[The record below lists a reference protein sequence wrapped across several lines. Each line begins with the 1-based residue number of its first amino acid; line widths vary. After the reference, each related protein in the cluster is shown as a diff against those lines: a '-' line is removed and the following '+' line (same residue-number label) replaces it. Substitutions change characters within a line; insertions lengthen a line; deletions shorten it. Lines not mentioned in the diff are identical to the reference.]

1 MQKKKIAVIGLGS
14 FGNLFA
20 RYLYDDGHEVIAF
33 DKNPEVIEEDKRI
46 IQLLQCVL
54 DATDEAALISQGI
67 LDVDVAVISLADD
80 FETSVICADIL
91 KRIGVKTIFA
101 RYQTALQKKVLELLG
116 IRDLFNPEE
125 KAARSMAEM
134 FSYSGMRSSFLLS
147 DEYSVA
153 EVSVPKRY
161 IDKTIAEADIRHKY
175 NINIITIKRAFVS
188 KETKRSSDHR
198 IEKILGIPKGEMIL
212 KEDDI
217 IVLFGSQKD
226 LAKFL
231 EG

>member
-33 DKNPEVIEEDKRI
+33 DKNPEVIEEIKDYSTVAVR
-46 IQLLQCVL
+46 L

-67 LDVDVAVISLADD
+67 LDVDVVVISLADD